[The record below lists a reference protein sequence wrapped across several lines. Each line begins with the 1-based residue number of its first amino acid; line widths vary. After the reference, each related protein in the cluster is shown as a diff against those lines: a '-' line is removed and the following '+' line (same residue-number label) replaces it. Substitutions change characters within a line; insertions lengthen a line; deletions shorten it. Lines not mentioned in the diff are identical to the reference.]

1 MHVFRRGESKFQ
13 SSVLCSLQQALTINK
28 VICWQQ
34 DTTTEYYLVTADHL
48 IKYLGGFEEEVSL
61 MSLRNGIQGAQSN
74 VLSADLPRFEETSVC
89 GIKSSWKI
97 KEVEGKE
104 DRRREEE
111 LLTIGNTVTT

>member
-1 MHVFRRGESKFQ
+1 MRVFRRGESKFQ

-48 IKYLGGFEEEVSL
+48 IKYLGGFEEVSL
-61 MSLRNGIQGAQSN
+61 MFLRNGMQGAQSN
-74 VLSADLPRFEETSVC
+74 VLSADLPRFEETSAC

-97 KEVEGKE
+97 KGVEGKE
-104 DRRREEE
+104 DRRREGE
-111 LLTIGNTVTT
+111 LLTIGNTLTT